1 MGNIPAAK
9 TSPRVENGCLCWYEG
24 DTFEIQMQ
32 IELTDQDRQ
41 NENILESDIVTIT
54 FYDESRAIVQEFA
67 FQNVQGNTVTLSFTD
82 EISKKFLKGRYRYDM
97 LYTYNN
103 KTTLIRDNVA
113 IVS

>member
-32 IELTDQDRQ
+32 IELMDQDG
-41 NENILESDIVTIT
+41 ENVNISGSDTVTVT
-54 FYDESRAIVQEFA
+54 FYDERRDAIQEFK

>member
-1 MGNIPAAK
+1 MGNIPEAK
-9 TSPRVENGCLCWYEG
+9 ASPRVENGCLCWYEG

-32 IELTDQDRQ
+32 IELTDQDG
-41 NENILESDIVTIT
+41 ENVNISESDTVTVT
-54 FYDESRAIVQEFA
+54 FYDERRDAIQEFK
-67 FQNVQGNTVTLSFTD
+67 FQNVQENTVTLSFTD

-113 IVS
+113 IVR

>member
-1 MGNIPAAK
+1 MGNIPEAK
-9 TSPRVENGCLCWYEG
+9 ASPRVENGCLCWYEG

-32 IELTDQDRQ
+32 IELMDQDG
-41 NENILESDIVTIT
+41 ENVNISESDTVTVT
-54 FYDESRAIVQEFA
+54 FYDGRRDAIQEFK